1 MNDTWQTTLRKRIEP
16 LPVFEGNALHA
27 ALTQLESWELSPHQL
42 SRVSVDSDGT
52 LQLEAE
58 RADTLEWFHYTSG
71 NLCPAYPQHDKK
83 IPLLSNRLGRPLPGG
98 MKVISYRPGRR
109 VVLASNGPGDRSIV
123 KGFRKG
129 RSSLAFKRHEIAM
142 RACQEGFFRV
152 PSLLDH
158 DGRHDFVAME
168 KQAGSTPAIAAEN
181 ASTWANV
188 GAGLRSFQDS
198 CDCTELRVFSRGD
211 DLAVL
216 DEMARRFRLCALDL
230 PPAWQAGR
238 ESLGSLAATLPKTQ
252 ITATHRDLHDGQFL
266 AGGDCLHVLDFDL
279 LCKADTALDAGNLIA
294 HMVLRDLQ
302 RDPESSFSASR
313 VCSEAFLSGFERHCD
328 KGFGPTLS
336 FYQATTF
343 LRLALLYTLRP
354 RWRHLVPSLVQ
365 LGQQQIARVKDRV
378 YQG

>member
-1 MNDTWQTTLRKRIEP
+1 MANTWQTTLSKPIEP
-16 LPVFEGNALHA
+16 PPVFEGGALHA
-27 ALTQLESWELSPHQL
+27 ALTQLESWELGPHQL
-42 SRVSVDSDGT
+42 SRVSLDSDGT

-58 RADTLEWFHYTSG
+58 RAGTLAWFHYASG
-71 NLCPAYPQHDKK
+71 HLCRAYPKDDKK
-83 IPLLSNRLGRPLPGG
+83 IPLLSSRLVRPLPGV

-109 VVLASNGPGDRSIV
+109 VVLASTGPGDRSII

-129 RSSLAFKRHEIAM
+129 RGPLAFKHHEIAM

-152 PSLLDH
+152 PNLLDH
-158 DGRHDFVAME
+158 DGKHDFVAME
-168 KQAGSTPAIAAEN
+168 RQAGSTPAIAAEN
-181 ASTWANV
+181 ASTWASV

-198 CDCTELRVFSRGD
+198 CDCTELRVFSRVD
-211 DLAVL
+211 ELAVL

-238 ESLGSLAATLPKTQ
+238 ESLGSLAARLPKTR
-252 ITATHRDLHDGQFL
+252 IAATHRDLHDGQFL
-266 AGGDCLHVLDFDL
+266 ASGDRLHVLDFDL

-302 RDPESSFSASR
+302 RDPESSFSASWI
-313 VCSEAFLSGFERHCD
+313 CSKAFLSGLERHRD

-343 LRLALLYTLRP
+343 YRLALVYTLRP

-378 YQG
+378 FQG